1 MLKMNIMRKNLCF
14 LFLFVG
20 ILVSGFSG
28 FAQSISVT
36 GTVTSTSDNSPLT
49 GVTIRVKGTNRST
62 LTNNSGFYSI
72 AVNRG
77 DILQISYV
85 GHNSTEVTVGNQTT
99 FNVRLTATNQAMQ
112 EVVVT
117 AMDIRRN
124 PKELGYSTQTVKGSE
139 VQETQRENF
148 VNSLQGR
155 VAGLTVTPTSGMAGS
170 SSQIVLR
177 GFNSLALDNSPLF
190 VIDGIIVDNSSIS
203 ENNPNVGFG
212 SRPNTAPGTE
222 NRGNDYTNRIADI
235 NPNDIESITVLKGP
249 EATALYGS
257 QASSGA
263 IIITTK
269 KSSGGRV
276 NVAYDNSFRVQKVT
290 RFTDFQRSFKGG
302 TNGVADN
309 LFSFFGPSTT
319 YFPLQYLNSFENF
332 LETGFAQ
339 THNLSADF
347 GTKNASF
354 RLSGSFFDQQGS
366 VPTNVY
372 KKYNVRL
379 SNSTK
384 IGSMI
389 EIQPSISYI
398 RSTNTKPLRGAGGYM
413 LSFFSW
419 PSEFDVTDW
428 QTPDGLKK
436 PLFNTNP
443 NSEIDNPY
451 YNVNKNRSEDE
462 TDRIIGT
469 FGININPFKFLSL
482 AGRFGYETYAT
493 DGFTRYDSM
502 SSNLS
507 RTLKGAQTNYYRRYY
522 GYNHTITATARHS
535 IGDFNGRL
543 MVGNMWQ
550 DYETQMTTVYGT
562 NLTDYKSGDSSVTDP
577 STRFRNLNMLR
588 NGLPN
593 YSINR
598 QAAYFGEASVNW
610 KNAIFLTYSHRFEES
625 SIFPK
630 QFRNYNYPAGSL
642 SIMLSELIPGLKNN
656 NTINYFKLRGS
667 LASTARSGAPYA
679 NQSIFEQNI
688 GSGGGWR
695 YGFTNANEFLQPE
708 RQKTFEVGTEIRFFN
723 SRLTLDATYYNTEN
737 TNLIVENFRASYG
750 TGFVLNTLNVGS
762 NKNTGIEIA
771 LDAAPIQ
778 GKSFRWNTRLNFN
791 RMRNEVTSLPDN
803 VPEFYISDT
812 WLIANANVR
821 GGLVTGGPT
830 TSITGYGYARNDAG
844 QILINPTTGLPVVD
858 ATFKVRGDRNPDFT
872 LGFLNNFS
880 YKSLRLTML
889 WDFKVGGDI
898 VNGNDYYLTRNG
910 RSLRTADRL
919 TPRVIDGV
927 LNDGLQNTSS
937 PTKNYI
943 TITPYYNQAYY
954 TTMPEEEFIER
965 DVNWARLRDLTLNYS
980 FSGRFVKRLKYLR
993 TLSAF
998 VTANDLI
1005 LITNY
1010 TGADPAASG
1019 VSAGSRGVGAFGFD
1033 YGNVATPVSVN
1044 VGLRANF

>member
-1 MLKMNIMRKNLCF
+1 MNIMRKSLCF
-14 LFLFVG
+14 LFLLAG

-28 FAQSISVT
+28 FAQSVTVT

-62 LTNNSGFYSI
+62 LTNTSGFYSI
-72 AVNRG
+72 VANRG
-77 DILQISYV
+77 EVLQISYV
-85 GHNSTEVTVGNQTT
+85 GHTTTEVTVGSQPNI
-99 FNVRLTATNQAMQ
+99 NVRLTATNEAMQ

-124 PKELGYSTQTVKGSE
+124 PRELGYSTQSVKGSE
-139 VQETQRENF
+139 IQESQRENF
-148 VNSLQGR
+148 VNGLQGR
-155 VAGLTVTPTSGMAGS
+155 VAGLTITPTSGLAGA

-177 GFNSLALDNSPLF
+177 GFNSLALSNSPLF
-190 VIDGIIVDNSSIS
+190 VVDGIILDNSSVS
-203 ENNPNVGFG
+203 ENDPNIGFG
-212 SRPNTAPGTE
+212 ARPNTAPGTE

-235 NPNDIESITVLKGP
+235 NPNDIETITVLKGP

-269 KSSGGRV
+269 KSNGTGRV
-276 NVAYDNSFRVQKVT
+276 NVAYDNSFRAQRVT
-290 RFTDFQRSFKGG
+290 RFPEFQRYFLSG
-302 TNGVADN
+302 TNGVPVQN
-309 LFSFFGPSTT
+309 FTFFGPSPALGTT
-319 YFPLQYLNSFENF
+319 RYLNSFEDF
-332 LETGFAQ
+332 LQTGFAQ

-354 RLSGSFFDQQGS
+354 RFSGSFFDQTGS
-366 VPTNVY
+366 VPTNHF
-372 KKYNVRL
+372 KRYNLRL
-379 SNSTK
+379 SNTTK

-419 PSEFDVTDW
+419 PAEFDITDW
-428 QTPDGLKK
+428 KTPDGLKK
-436 PLFNTNP
+436 PIYAADP

-451 YNVNKNRSEDE
+451 YNVNRNRSEDM
-462 TDRIIGT
+462 TDRYIAT
-469 FGININPFKFLSL
+469 LGINVTPFKFLTL
-482 AGRFGYETYAT
+482 AGRFGYDTYAS
-493 DGFTRYDSM
+493 DGYTRYDSM
-502 SSNLS
+502 TANLS
-507 RTLKGAQTNYYRRYY
+507 RLLKGAQTNYYRRYY
-522 GYNHTITATARHS
+522 GYNHTITATGRHT
-535 IGDFNGRL
+535 IGDFSGRL

-562 NLTDYKSGDSSVTDP
+562 NLSSFSKGFDSSVSEP
-577 STRFRNLNMLR
+577 STRFRNANMFR
-588 NGLPN
+588 RGLPN
-593 YSINR
+593 YSLNR
-598 QAAYFGEASVNW
+598 QVAFFGEASIGW

-630 QFRNYNYPAGSL
+630 QFRNYNYPAGSV
-642 SIMLSELIPGLKNN
+642 SIMLSELLPGLNN
-656 NTINYFKLRGS
+656 STINYFKIRGS

-688 GSGGGWR
+688 GSGGGVR

-708 RQKTFEVGTEIRFFN
+708 RQKTYEVGTEIRLFN
-723 SRLTLDATYYNTEN
+723 SRITVDATYYNTKN

-762 NKNTGIEIA
+762 NRNSGIEIA
-771 LDAAPIQ
+771 IDAAPIQ
-778 GKSFRWNTRLNFN
+778 GKNFRWNTRLNFN
-791 RMRNEVTSLPDN
+791 RMRNEVLTLPAN

-812 WLIANANVR
+812 WLVGNAR
-821 GGLVTGGPT
+821 AGLIVGGPT
-830 TSITGYGYARNDAG
+830 TTITGLGYQRNDRG
-844 QILINPTTGLPVVD
+844 DILINPTTGLPVPMT
-858 ATFKVRGDRNPDFT
+858 ASMPFKVLGDRNPDFT

-880 YKSLRLTML
+880 YKNLRVSML

-898 VNGNDYYLTRNG
+898 FNGNDYYLTRNG
-910 RSLRTADRL
+910 RSLRTVDRL
-919 TPRVIDGV
+919 TPRVFEGV
-927 LNDGLQNTSS
+927 LNDGLQNTAN
-937 PTKNYI
+937 PTRNYI
-943 TITPYYNQAYY
+943 SVTPYYNQAYY
-954 TTMPEEEFIER
+954 QAMPEEEFIEK
-965 DVNWARLRDLTLNYS
+965 DVNWARLRDLTINYS
-980 FSGRFVKRLKYLR
+980 FSGQFVKRLRYFR

-1033 YGNVATPVSVN
+1033 YGNVATPVSIN